1 MIGDINMIIKLNLD
15 EITERYNRSN
25 EDMLYIYENATTY
38 DFLQFKL
45 GMKPSKEAIE
55 ILEFMLIDK
64 NIPPS
69 IVNAFVDY
77 DTNINKNL
85 NKEHLVELS
94 DKCIENS
101 ILTTKEVMEYLK
113 TDN

>member
-1 MIGDINMIIKLNLD
+1 MISKLKLD
-15 EITERYNRSN
+15 EITERYNHSN
-25 EDMLYIYENATTY
+25 EDMLYIYENASTY

-45 GMKPSKEAIE
+45 GMKPSKEATE
-55 ILEFMLIDK
+55 ILEFMILDK
-64 NIPPS
+64 KLSPS
-69 IVNAFVDY
+69 IVNALVDY
-77 DTNINKNL
+77 ETNRNKNL
-85 NKEHLVELS
+85 SKEHLVELS